1 MSTRANKN
9 STAKTSASE
18 LLENGE
24 ANVEMKALNET
35 ALELGAKS
43 SKSASEVAVSLD
55 ELAANKTDE
64 NQSEEIKEETVP
76 SEEGTV
82 FIYCGPT
89 NSYVSRYTSYR
100 NGYPIHLKE
109 HFEKFPT
116 LKALFIEPKNFA
128 EFEQNVAQPE
138 TIENIYFAEAR
149 KYFSKAV
156 NK

>member
-1 MSTRANKN
+1 MNKRVKD
-9 STAKTSASE
+9 KTIDSE
-18 LLENGE
+18 I
-24 ANVEMKALNET
+24 NET
-35 ALELGAKS
+35 ALELG
-43 SKSASEVAVSLD
+43 SKTSISASEVAVSMD

-64 NQSEEIKEETVP
+64 ETLEETVP

-100 NGYPIHLKE
+100 NGYPVHLKE

-116 LKALFIEPKNFA
+116 LKALFIDPKNFA

-138 TIENIYFAEAR
+138 TIENIYFAEAK

-156 NK
+156 N

>member
-1 MSTRANKN
+1 MSTKASKS
-9 STAKTSASE
+9 STDKTIASE
-18 LLENGE
+18 ILEKDLAIVDVIQTE
-24 ANVEMKALNET
+24 ET
-35 ALELGAKS
+35 
-43 SKSASEVAVSLD
+43 
-55 ELAANKTDE
+55 
-64 NQSEEIKEETVP
+64 KEETVP

-109 HFEKFPT
+109 HLEKFPT
-116 LKALFIEPKNFA
+116 LKELFIEPKNFA

-138 TIENIYFAEAR
+138 TIENIYFSEAR
-149 KYFSKAV
+149 KYFSQAV